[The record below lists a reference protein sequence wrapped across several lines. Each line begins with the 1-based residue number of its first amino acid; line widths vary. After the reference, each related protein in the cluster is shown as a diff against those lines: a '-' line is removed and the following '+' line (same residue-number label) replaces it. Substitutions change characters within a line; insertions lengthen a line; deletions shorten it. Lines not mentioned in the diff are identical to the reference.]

1 MRCFLPRSEG
11 RQQNPLMPSIY
22 LDGMAAC
29 FSSLARRFAVSDA
42 VNGGENNG
50 DEDSGADPEFASLE
64 DAQYVQA
71 VIEAVRASSRDKTWR
86 KVIRRAIIPAAP
98 KNEENQEDPL
108 LTAEGPPKDAV
119 DGRHWRRRGQRR
131 Q

>member
-1 MRCFLPRSEG
+1 
-11 RQQNPLMPSIY
+11 MPSVY

-29 FSSLARRFAVSDA
+29 FSSLARRFAGSDA
-42 VNGGENNG
+42 VNGDENTANEG
-50 DEDSGADPEFASLE
+50 GADPEFASLE

-86 KVIRRAIIPAAP
+86 KVIRMAIPAAP
-98 KNEENQEDPL
+98 KNDQNSEENQEDPL
-108 LTAEGPPKDAV
+108 LSAEGPPKDAV

>member
-1 MRCFLPRSEG
+1 
-11 RQQNPLMPSIY
+11 MPSIY

-98 KNEENQEDPL
+98 KNDQSSEESQEDPL

>member
-29 FSSLARRFAVSDA
+29 FSSLARRFAGSDA
-42 VNGGENNG
+42 VNGD
-50 DEDSGADPEFASLE
+50 DEDSADPEFASLE